1 MDLQCHSALRAQR
14 VLVQRVYGMCID
26 CASRG
31 LAVCF
36 TRAQITVRYQR
47 CELFC
52 VCVCVCV
59 CVCELL
65 LFCGCARTV
74 FC

>member
-1 MDLQCHSALRAQR
+1 MDLQYHSTLRAQR
-14 VLVQRVYGMCID
+14 VLVQHVYGVCID

-47 CELFC
+47 CELFFFL
-52 VCVCVCV
+52 

-65 LFCGCARTV
+65 LFCGCGRTV
-74 FC
+74 FY

>member
-1 MDLQCHSALRAQR
+1 MNLQYHSALRAQR
-14 VLVQRVYGMCID
+14 VLVQRVYGVCID

-47 CELFC
+47 CELFFSF
-52 VCVCVCV
+52 
-59 CVCELL
+59 L
-65 LFCGCARTV
+65 
-74 FC
+74 